1 MRERGLTLVE
11 LLVALA
17 IAAILLRLG
26 IPSVRKWYCNYKLK
40 SFSSE
45 LFSYMQLAR
54 LFAMTYGS
62 NTYLLFIPEEHF
74 VAFYVDDVSE
84 NGKIDSG
91 ESNHITFPLPSSM
104 EASKLPAG
112 RKGSIGDSEKVKG
125 IAIPDTCGISLTTT
139 FSASQ
144 AMFKRDGTGKAGT
157 ITIQND
163 LGKSCRI
170 TVSIVGRVSLSKE

>member
-1 MRERGLTLVE
+1 MREKGLTLVE

-17 IAAILLRLG
+17 IAAILLRFG
-26 IPSVRKWYCNYKLK
+26 APTVRRWYCNYRLK

-62 NTYLLFIPEEHF
+62 DTYLLFIPEEHF
-74 VAFYVDDVSE
+74 IAFYVDDVLE

-91 ESNHITFPLPSSM
+91 ESDHITFPLPSSL
-104 EASKLPAG
+104 EASKLPAERRG
-112 RKGSIGDSEKVKG
+112 DIGGNEKVKG
-125 IAIPDTCGISLTTT
+125 ITIPDTCGISLTTT

-157 ITIQND
+157 IVIQND
-163 LGKSCRI
+163 SGKSCRI
-170 TVSIVGRVSLSKE
+170 TVSIVGRVSLSKD